1 MVSMDFFGLQE
12 DASETILAGTRVT
25 FYRTQARESLY
36 LKPLIGRVP
45 DTD

>member
-1 MVSMDFFGLQE
+1 MASLDFFGLQE

-36 LKPLIGRVP
+36 LKPLIGRAP